1 MIDITELT
9 SVQKNANIHRLSR
22 LIAYAPNDELR
33 QLAVEVEQYTEQL
46 IEALEKAQG
55 MEAYWKTQC
64 RGITDHCEELQQR
77 IAELESRTVTAA
89 AADVLA
95 ERQRQVTAEGWTPE
109 HDDEHSDGEMALAAS
124 SYALYAHKKPIAPA
138 IPYNWPWEPE
148 WFKQQ
153 GARRDLVKAGAL
165 ILAEIERIDRAA
177 GIKWEAE

>member
-1 MIDITELT
+1 MTDITELT

-33 QLAVEVEQYTEQL
+33 QMAVEVEHYTDQL

-64 RGITDHCEELQQR
+64 RGITDHCEELQAR

-95 ERQRQVTAEGWTPE
+95 ERQRQVTAEGWTAE
-109 HDDEHSDGEMALAAS
+109 RDDGYQNSELADAAAC
-124 SYALYAHKKPIAPA
+124 YAIHAHNQGFSTPA
-138 IPYNWPWEPE
+138 HWPWSQD
-148 WFKQQ
+148 WWKQTSP
-153 GARRDLVKAGAL
+153 RRDLVKAGAL
-165 ILAEIERIDRAA
+165 ILAEIERLDRAA
-177 GIKWEAE
+177 GIKVEQLS